1 MPSILLP
8 ADVLAVLD
16 AEANRALPDE
26 CCGALLGEA
35 GGGVSRIRA
44 ALPLANA
51 APTDRYEIGPA
62 EVRQAEAA
70 ARERALEVVGFYH
83 SHPRGSAEPSP
94 VDRETAWP
102 WYVYLIVDPVA
113 GVARAWRLADDR
125 STFAP
130 VAVEEAW

>member
-1 MPSILLP
+1 M
-8 ADVLAVLD
+8 AVLTNKPVRFSS
-16 AEANRALPDE
+16 EILSGLGVREYFFRVYGGNSFEKKKPDPV
-26 CCGALLGEA
+26 GVAKLLEES
-35 GGGVSRIRA
+35 GV
-44 ALPLANA
+44 
-51 APTDRYEIGPA
+51 
-62 EVRQAEAA
+62 